1 MAAAQ
6 TDGRNG
12 GCSQDWAIA
21 GAFCARLPAPSRS
34 PQEGRMPARQSQGS
48 AEQNDAR
55 KRTKSGGPA
64 GTGRE
69 ARRAANV
76 LRAAVLSIPMMP
88 AAALQESPPF
98 HREKR
103 FRPLFVRSHR
113 QPGFRPQ
120 SWPRRRLGCRTLK
133 AEGYRNSRR
142 EKNSVLGGLKL
153 FFSTS
158 VGGRK
163 GTAGEKRR
171 EAQPFLTVPFL
182 TQPVRHEGEAFSCFF
197 FLGY

>member
-133 AEGYRNSRR
+133 AEGYRNSMRKKLGFGR
-142 EKNSVLGGLKL
+142 PQVVLFHFGW
-153 FFSTS
+153 
-158 VGGRK
+158 
-163 GTAGEKRR
+163 GTKRDGRR
-171 EAQPFLTVPFL
+171 EA
-182 TQPVRHEGEAFSCFF
+182 EGSPALSNSS
-197 FLGY
+197 LPHPAGPP